1 MKDYLVVIGALVLF
15 VIVFNSIQGSR
26 EEKINLRK
34 LNEETANCEQHGGTL
49 YIEPRKEN
57 VCVPKRKPESGK

>member
-1 MKDYLVVIGALVLF
+1 MKNYIYLVTVLVVF
-15 VIVFNSIQGSR
+15 VFAFNSIQGSR

-34 LNEETANCEQHGGTL
+34 LNEETINCEQHGGTL